1 MAITLRAIIEH
12 TQQKFSLKL
21 LSGDAYLDHVV
32 TWVHMAEDSSVAE
45 FFWGNELVV
54 TSGYSSR
61 NEEALV
67 QFISTLSEHRCA
79 GIVLNTGKYIE
90 TVSPAVIDF
99 CNQAQ
104 TPLFTMPWE
113 MSITEFV
120 QECCFLITKSNHDDL
135 DLAKAVVSAIN
146 APHESG
152 RYRHI
157 LSEYFNLDDGF
168 LLISISSDQI
178 ERDSILDQRRS
189 LRIHTAMQ
197 SYSFPYLVFQN
208 ENRFFVL
215 LNQTKLSVARE
226 AAQRILDLS
235 YSAISGLSL
244 NIGIGDPCFGLEHL
258 ADCYQSCVSAV
269 RCAALQNLP
278 IVLFRDMGFYRL
290 LYSVSNDALLEAYY
304 RQTLSPL
311 LEYDKARG
319 GCYTETLFRYVF
331 SGGSLQQVAME
342 MFTHRNTVSYRIGK
356 IRELL
361 KDPLETPADYLPYMI
376 AYHAG
381 LILRHISPLS

>member
-1 MAITLRAIIEH
+1 
-12 TQQKFSLKL
+12 
-21 LSGDAYLDHVV
+21 
-32 TWVHMAEDSSVAE
+32 
-45 FFWGNELVV
+45 
-54 TSGYSSR
+54 
-61 NEEALV
+61 
-67 QFISTLSEHRCA
+67 
-79 GIVLNTGKYIE
+79 
-90 TVSPAVIDF
+90 
-99 CNQAQ
+99 
-104 TPLFTMPWE
+104 
-113 MSITEFV
+113 
-120 QECCFLITKSNHDDL
+120 
-135 DLAKAVVSAIN
+135 
-146 APHESG
+146 
-152 RYRHI
+152 
-157 LSEYFNLDDGF
+157 
-168 LLISISSDQI
+168 
-178 ERDSILDQRRS
+178 
-189 LRIHTAMQ
+189 MQ

-361 KDPLETPADYLPYMI
+361 KAPLETPADYLPYMI